1 MIGKKIRTLIPLII
15 GLIVLSLSIAYFP
28 TLNKSI
34 LWADSSIQENIPSQ
48 KASNPIVVYYSRTGK
63 TRIVA
68 HALKEQLACETAE
81 IKSTENRDGF
91 LGVVTCVLD
100 SLLERDDEI
109 EPFNKDIQGHNPIII
124 ASPIWIGKLSSPT
137 RTFMKQ
143 VGLKDKDVYIFL
155 TYNGR
160 LTEEKE
166 KALEDRITSQ
176 AIELKG
182 LYKIITKEK
191 TEEDIEKTVIT
202 QLSERPI
209 LSKKAEHLVAKS
221 E

>member
-1 MIGKKIRTLIPLII
+1 MIRKKPREIKQLII
-15 GLIVLSLSIAYFP
+15 GLFVLSLSIVHFS
-28 TLNKSI
+28 TLDKSI
-34 LWADSSIQENIPSQ
+34 LWADASIQENISSQ
-48 KASNPIVVYYSRTGK
+48 ESSNPIVVYYSRTGK
-63 TRIVA
+63 TRTVA
-68 HALKEQLACETAE
+68 NALKEQLACETAE

-91 LGVVTCVLD
+91 WGVVTCVLD

-109 EPFNKDIQGHNPIII
+109 EPLNKDIKGHNPIII
-124 ASPIWIGKLSSPT
+124 ASPIWIGKLSSPA
-137 RTFMKQ
+137 RTFTKQ

-166 KALEDRITSQ
+166 KALEDGITSQ

-182 LYKIITKEK
+182 LYKIVTKEK
-191 TEEDIEKTVIT
+191 TDEDIQKTVIT

-209 LSKKAEHLVAKS
+209 LNKKAEHLVAKS
-221 E
+221 Q

>member
-1 MIGKKIRTLIPLII
+1 MISKKPRKIKPFII
-15 GLIVLSLSIAYFP
+15 GLSVLSLSIVHFP
-28 TLNKSI
+28 NPNKSI
-34 LWADSSIQENIPSQ
+34 LWADASIQENIPSQ
-48 KASNPIVVYYSRTGK
+48 EASNPIVVYYSRTGK

-68 HALKEQLACETAE
+68 NALKEQLACETAE
-81 IKSTENRDGF
+81 IKSTENREGF

-100 SLLERDDEI
+100 SLLERDDAM
-109 EPFNKDIQGHNPIII
+109 EPFNKDIKGYNPIII
-124 ASPIWIGKLSSPT
+124 ASPIWIGKLSSPA
-137 RTFMKQ
+137 RTFIKQ
-143 VGLKDKDVYIFL
+143 MGLKDKDVYIFL

-166 KALEDRITSQ
+166 KALEDGITSQ

-182 LYKIITKEK
+182 LYKIVTKEK

-209 LSKKAEHLVAKS
+209 PNKKAERSAANPQ
-221 E
+221 